1 MDFTFAER
9 RPTGE
14 LGRFVE
20 SVWYA
25 RGTIPYRREL
35 IAPTGS
41 CVAVVV
47 LGAPIAAKPLTQDG
61 DALVAQRGYLIG
73 PHDGPVLN
81 EPTGHTH
88 AVGIVTTPVGAGP
101 VLGVE
106 PARVRGRVVDLPS
119 VWRAADDLRRRL
131 LREDGADA
139 MLDLTTAALESGLRP
154 ALPGLDRCARAV
166 EVLRADPS
174 QEVGDVARLLGVS
187 HEHLDRE
194 FVRHVGLT
202 PRAFA
207 RIGRLNRVLAG
218 LDVFADVR
226 WTQVAADAGW
236 FDQSHFIRDFKR
248 HTGTT
253 PSAYLRSQRAE
264 FTPEDAAPGF
274 VPER

>member
-1 MDFTFAER
+1 MEFTYAER
-9 RPTGE
+9 RPTGA

-47 LGAPIAAKPLTQDG
+47 LGAPIAAGPLAADG
-61 DALVAQRGYLIG
+61 EPFVADRGYLIG
-73 PHDGPVLN
+73 PHDGPVVN
-81 EPTGHTH
+81 EPTGETF
-88 AVGIVTTPVGAGP
+88 ALGIVTTPVGAGP
-101 VLGVE
+101 AMGVE
-106 PARVRGRVVDLPS
+106 PARVRGRVVDLAAA
-119 VWRAADDLRRRL
+119 WRPAGEVRRRL
-131 LREDGADA
+131 LAAGDPETMLELATTRLED
-139 MLDLTTAALESGLRP
+139 ELRP
-154 ALPGLDRCARAV
+154 ALPGLDRCAGAV
-166 EVLRADPS
+166 ELLQADPS
-174 QEVGDVARLLGVS
+174 LEVGEVARRLGVS

-207 RIGRLNRVLAG
+207 RIGRLRRVLAD
-218 LDVFADVR
+218 LDVFADVH
-226 WTQVAADAGW
+226 WTRVATDAGW

-253 PSAYLRSQRAE
+253 PSAYLRAQRAE
-264 FTPEDAAPGF
+264 FTPDDAAPGF
-274 VPER
+274 VPQR